1 SLAFT
6 FEELTDKI
14 KEKFNTDFDEIFDYL
29 EDTYIGRYGRNASR
43 SRNFAINLWNIFNQ
57 TDEGLPRTNNNVER
71 WHRRFSS
78 QVASCHPILS
88 KFLEFLKNEENLIRI
103 DIIQQLAGHPP
114 PLQRRQYRD
123 CNQRILTILKDYENR
138 EIVDYL

>member
-1 SLAFT
+1 LA
-6 FEELTDKI
+6 DKI
-14 KEKFNTDFDEIFDYL
+14 KEKFNTDFDEIFDYF

-43 SRNFAINLWNIFNQ
+43 SRPIFAINLWNIFNQ

-71 WHRRFSS
+71 WHCQFSS
-78 QVASCHPILS
+78 QVASCHPILW
-88 KFLEFLKNEENLIRI
+88 KFLEFLKKEENLIRI

-114 PLQRRQYRD
+114 PLQRRRY
-123 CNQRILTILKDYENR
+123 QRILTILKDYENR